1 MGRSRDL
8 ADGTLAELN
17 VDSNTLAV
25 DATNDR
31 VGIGTSSPSNKLHV
45 SGSGNSTPAYF
56 YTPSGQCAIRVETAG
71 NDKAVTEYYTG
82 GNGNWRIGPG
92 ITTAGAFEF
101 NSVTAGATRM
111 LIDSSGRVTMPYQP
125 MAVARLSSDVQGSSD
140 LLLFDTTDINIGSHY
155 NTSLKR
161 FTAPVAGRYY
171 IAVEVQFHSGATQ
184 IYTGIKVNKNGG
196 QVCDAYTNQ
205 YASNAHARI
214 TVNRVFELSANDYL
228 EVRVAGSAGTY
239 PTVQGGG
246 SNRTAFTCFL
256 LS

>member
-25 DATNDR
+25 DATNNR

-125 MAVARLSSDVQGSSD
+125 SFCAYLTSIQNITTTSPVKINYDKTKNSST
-140 LLLFDTTDINIGSHY
+140 DTISCK
-155 NTSLKR
+155 S
-161 FTAPVAGRYY
+161 
-171 IAVEVQFHSGATQ
+171 
-184 IYTGIKVNKNGG
+184 
-196 QVCDAYTNQ
+196 
-205 YASNAHARI
+205 
-214 TVNRVFELSANDYL
+214 
-228 EVRVAGSAGTY
+228 
-239 PTVQGGG
+239 
-246 SNRTAFTCFL
+246 
-256 LS
+256 